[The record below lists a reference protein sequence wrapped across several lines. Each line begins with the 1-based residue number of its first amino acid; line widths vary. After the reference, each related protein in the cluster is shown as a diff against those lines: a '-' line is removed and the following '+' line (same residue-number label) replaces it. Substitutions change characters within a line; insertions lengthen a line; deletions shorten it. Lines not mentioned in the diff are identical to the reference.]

1 MRKPGQLV
9 IDKTAIIDS
18 SARLGEGV
26 EIGPYSIIEEN
37 VEIGEGT
44 IIGSFVHIE
53 GWSRIGK
60 DNRVH
65 NHASIGQAPQYANYK
80 SGKTY
85 VIIGN
90 NNTIGEFV
98 TIHRGTVDGLGE
110 TRIGH
115 NNLLMSH
122 CHVAHDCSLGNN
134 IEMGSST
141 NLAGH
146 VTIENEVSLA
156 ELVGIHQFVSL
167 GRLSRVES
175 QSKVTKDV
183 PPFITVNGHPAQVEG
198 INLKELKRSGLKA
211 EVIEEIIR
219 AFEILYKAN
228 LSTKEAI
235 IQMDQELLASKEIEH
250 FIRFIR
256 KSTRGICR

>member
-1 MRKPGQLV
+1 MRQLRQPV
-9 IDKTAIIDS
+9 IDKTTIVHS
-18 SARLGEGV
+18 GARLGEGV
-26 EIGPYSIIEEN
+26 EIGPFSIIEEN
-37 VEIGEGT
+37 VEIGDGT
-44 IIGSFVHIE
+44 KVGSFVHIE
-53 GWSRIGK
+53 GWTRIGK
-60 DNRVH
+60 NNKILD
-65 NHASIGQAPQYANYK
+65 HASIGQVPQYLNFK

-85 VIIGN
+85 IIIGN

-115 NNLLMSH
+115 NNILGSH
-122 CHVAHDCSLGNN
+122 CHVAHDCSLGSN

-146 VTIENEVSLA
+146 VTIENDVTMA

-183 PPFITVNGHPAQVEG
+183 PPFIAVNGHPAKVEG
-198 INLKELKRSGLKA
+198 INIKGLKRSGLEA
-211 EVIEEIIR
+211 VVVEEITR
-219 AFEILYKAN
+219 AFEILYESN
-228 LSTKEAI
+228 LNVKDAI
-235 IQMDQELLASKEIEH
+235 TQMDQELLASKEIEH